1 MNIMIKLFLLA
12 YLLAAVLVTILCV
25 IWILTAIIKLE
36 WATRKALLKHHHSK
50 SFKFHHS
57 KPV

>member
-1 MNIMIKLFLLA
+1 MIKLFLLA